1 MFRYIMSNID
11 GTIDFSVEDLGNVCI
26 DEYTN
31 KVSKGKYEGVS
42 IDTPLI
48 LDGVT
53 SVHMI
58 TASEDKSFVKGL
70 LEEKVMKYIDSRMLF
85 YASALEHW
93 EKALEKD
100 SR

>member
-1 MFRYIMSNID
+1 MFRYVMSNID
-11 GTIDFSVEDLGNVCI
+11 GTIDFSIEDLGKVCI

-42 IDTPLI
+42 IDTPI
-48 LDGVT
+48 IQDGVT
-53 SVHMI
+53 SAYII
-58 TASEDKSFVKGL
+58 TTSEDKSFIKGL
-70 LEEKVMKYIDSRMLF
+70 LEEKVMKYIDSKMLF

-93 EKALEKD
+93 QNALEKD